1 MLKIFKTDTRWY
13 AAAFIIV
20 LLVSAKFYQPKDIGY
35 VFSIC
40 ASSCILDFI
49 ILCLINRRPSF
60 PLSALVTGLIISGIL
75 APGRF
80 SYIAALAAILSKH
93 ILKISERHIFNPAG
107 FGLFIASALLGLPLI
122 WKVYANPLLA
132 VLFGLFLA
140 YRVRKLSL
148 VFSFSLSL
156 LLLSV
161 VYSLIKHQGLWAN
174 TWLLNYFFIFFMLI
188 EPRTSPVYLKSKL
201 IYGIIVS
208 IMVMLCFAFLPK
220 YDFLVL
226 GLLLGNA
233 INALLRR
240 KTALNWR

>member
-1 MLKIFKTDTRWY
+1 MFKLFKADNRWY
-13 AAAFIIV
+13 AVAFIII

-40 ASSCILDFI
+40 VSSCILDFI
-49 ILCLINRRPSF
+49 ILCLINRKFSF

-107 FGLFIASALLGLPLI
+107 FGLFIANVFLGLPLI
-122 WKVYANPLLA
+122 WTVYANPWLA
-132 VLFGLFLA
+132 VLFGLFLT

-148 VFSFSLSL
+148 VLSFTLSL
-156 LLLSV
+156 FLLSLA
-161 VYSLIKHQGLWAN
+161 YSLITRQGAWAN
-174 TWLLNYFFIFFMLI
+174 TGLLNYFFIFFMLI
-188 EPRTSPVYLKSKL
+188 EPKTSPVYLRSKI

-208 IMVMLCFAFLPK
+208 VLVILYFAFLPK

-226 GLLLGNA
+226 GLLLGNL
-233 INALLRR
+233 IHALLRR